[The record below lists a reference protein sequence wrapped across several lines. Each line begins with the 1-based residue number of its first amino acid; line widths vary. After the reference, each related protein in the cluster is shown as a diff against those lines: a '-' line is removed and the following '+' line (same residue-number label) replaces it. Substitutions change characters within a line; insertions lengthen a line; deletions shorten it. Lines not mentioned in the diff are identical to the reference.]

1 MKNKTEQDVV
11 TITTTVALNDKSV
24 EYTVKLNRNDVIT
37 MDPAAG
43 NKALNDIMK
52 QFYDKVNDNVK
63 LALNDNI

>member
-24 EYTVKLNRNDVIT
+24 EYTIKLNRKDVMT
-37 MDPAAG
+37 MDPTAG

-52 QFYDKVNDNVK
+52 QFYSKVNDNVK

>member
-1 MKNKTEQDVV
+1 
-11 TITTTVALNDKSV
+11 
-24 EYTVKLNRNDVIT
+24 

>member
-1 MKNKTEQDVV
+1 MKNNPEQNVV
-11 TITTTVALNDKSV
+11 TITTTVTLNDKSV
-24 EYTVKLNRNDVIT
+24 EYTIKLNRNDVIT

-52 QFYDKVNDNVK
+52 QFYVKVNDNIK

>member
-24 EYTVKLNRNDVIT
+24 EYTIKLNRNDVIT

-52 QFYDKVNDNVK
+52 QFYNKVNDNVK